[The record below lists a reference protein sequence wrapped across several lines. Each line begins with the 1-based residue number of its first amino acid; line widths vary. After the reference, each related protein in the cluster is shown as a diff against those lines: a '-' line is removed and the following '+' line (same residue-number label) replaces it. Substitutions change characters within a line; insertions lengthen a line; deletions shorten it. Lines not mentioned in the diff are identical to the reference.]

1 MVLLDW
7 IILIGTL
14 LFIVIYGVIKS
25 KGSKNIEEY
34 VLANKQT
41 NWFTV
46 GLSVMATQASAITFL
61 STPGQAFHDGM
72 GFVQFYFG
80 LPIAMVIICLVFI
93 PLYHKLNVYTAYEFL
108 ESRFDLKTRTL
119 TAILFLIQ
127 RGLSAGI
134 TIFAPAIILSA
145 LLGWDLLWMN
155 ILIGTLVII
164 YTVSGGTKA
173 VNVTQKQQM
182 AVMMGGMAVAFV
194 ILLIELP
201 AGINFSNA
209 LKIAGAG
216 GKLEVLDFS
225 FNFNNR
231 YTFWSGIIGGTFLAL
246 SYFGTDQ
253 SQVQRYLSGKSLKQS
268 QMGLI
273 MNGILKVPMQFFILL
288 VGVMVFVF
296 YQFNSSPLHFN
307 PSAVNAVE
315 NSIYAEA
322 YSALATE
329 KQGLDEQLIEAQISY
344 GKAVNE
350 AEKQEFAAL
359 VSELN
364 QAEQGLRDQAVALIK
379 KADPNAETNDK
390 DYVFIHFILN
400 NLPRGLIGLLLAVIL
415 SAAMSSTA
423 SELNA
428 LGSTTTI
435 DLYKRNRPGKREK
448 HYVAVSR
455 AFTLLWGIIAIVVA
469 NSAHL
474 FDNLIQLVNIIGSID
489 RAVASRNLKCC
500 NVVYR
505 LRTQRSGKYHH
516 DRFIQEKPSRKTG
529 KTLCCCFP
537 CLYLIMGN
545 YCYCRGQFRTFI
557 RQPHSVGQYHRFDI
571 LRKCFRDFPTGIF
584 HSLCEEP
591 SRFYCG
597 HHHAN
602 HHYLFLVYRPDALF
616 MAELGGVCH
625 RHRNCACA
633 SDDLGK

>member
-1 MVLLDW
+1 MLRIDW
-7 IILIGTL
+7 IVLIGTL
-14 LFIVIYGVIKS
+14 LFIVLYGTWKS
-25 KGSKNIEEY
+25 RQQRSVGDYFKGGST
-34 VLANKQT
+34 ANWWT
-41 NWFTV
+41 I

-80 LPIAMVIICLVFI
+80 LPIAMVIICLVFLPI
-93 PLYHKLNVYTAYEFL
+93 YHRLNVFTAYEYL
-108 ESRFDLKTRTL
+108 ESRFDKKTRTL

-127 RGLSAGI
+127 RGLACGI
-134 TIFAPAIILSA
+134 TIFAPSIILSA
-145 LLGWDLLWMN
+145 VLGWNLFYLN
-155 ILIGTLVII
+155 IIIGVLVII

-173 VNVTQKQQM
+173 VSVTQRQQM
-182 AVMMGGMAVAFV
+182 AVIFVGMLIAF
-194 ILLIELP
+194 LLILNYLP
-201 AGINFSNA
+201 LDITFVKA
-209 LKIAGAG
+209 LEIAGAN
-216 GKLEVLDFS
+216 GKMDILDFS
-225 FNFNNR
+225 FDFDNR

-350 AEKQEFAAL
+350 AEKQEYAAL

-474 FDNLIQLVNIIGSID
+474 FDNLIQLVNIIGSIFYGNVLGIFLLAFFIRYVKS
-489 RAVASRNLKCC
+489 RAVFIAAIITQIIIIYFWYIDLMPYLWLNL
-500 NVVYR
+500 VGSAIVI
-505 LRTQRSGKYHH
+505 G
-516 DRFIQEKPSRKTG
+516 IA
-529 KTLCCCFP
+529 
-537 CLYLIMGN
+537 LILQVIIGN
-545 YCYCRGQFRTFI
+545 KD
-557 RQPHSVGQYHRFDI
+557 S
-571 LRKCFRDFPTGIF
+571 
-584 HSLCEEP
+584 
-591 SRFYCG
+591 
-597 HHHAN
+597 
-602 HHYLFLVYRPDALF
+602 
-616 MAELGGVCH
+616 ELPETI
-625 RHRNCACA
+625 
-633 SDDLGK
+633 S